1 MPRDGVRGVE
11 GRGEEGGNVAQDF
24 KRELGDARRGVGGRG
39 GTIIVV
45 HAIMGCR
52 IGDVGV
58 GASRLS
64 VYWRVGICDV
74 ERMLK

>member
-1 MPRDGVRGVE
+1 MACDGVRGVE
-11 GRGEEGGNVAQDF
+11 GRGEEGGNVAEDF
-24 KRELGDARRGVGGRG
+24 ERELGDARRGMGSRG

-58 GASRLS
+58 CASRLS
-64 VYWRVGICDV
+64 VYCFGVWGYV
-74 ERMLK
+74 MLSVC